1 MKQKYVIL
9 KDDENKA
16 LVIKEYAELDK
27 EIFSLLC
34 EQTYDDKAIKDAI
47 KEGLEPL
54 IATLRTPN
62 MYPIERYAVQMAE
75 EVVNLYKS
83 KETDSKEI
91 FFDDLD
97 ILIAEREDPDL
108 IEDDARESVEI
119 DDLLEDDTSDNSI
132 DDEIKDITKPIQ
144 IADDDSV
151 DIEDED

>member
-1 MKQKYVIL
+1 M
-9 KDDENKA
+9 
-16 LVIKEYAELDK
+16 
-27 EIFSLLC
+27 
-34 EQTYDDKAIKDAI
+34 
-47 KEGLEPL
+47 EPL

-75 EVVNLYKS
+75 EVVDLYKS